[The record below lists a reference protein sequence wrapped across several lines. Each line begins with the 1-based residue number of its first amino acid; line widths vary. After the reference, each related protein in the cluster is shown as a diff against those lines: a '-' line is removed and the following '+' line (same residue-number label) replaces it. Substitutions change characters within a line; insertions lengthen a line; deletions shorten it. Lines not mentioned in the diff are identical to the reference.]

1 MPRRKFVQPEADTC
15 PGRQNAWFH
24 LFYTVVGFVHVLCVW
39 AVEFKTVR
47 PDRIDG
53 ASNPNTAADKK
64 RSKKTQQTDPP
75 TIHVVKLFPSGEF
88 PEGEIHQYKDD
99 NLWRTT
105 SEEKRDLE
113 RLEKLI
119 YNSVRQTAEVHRQ
132 VREYVRSI
140 AKPGMLMTDICET
153 LEDTVRKLISEN
165 SQLVLVGFNF
175 IFLSTIHYSSLL
187 PMFICDGFLTSRVA
201 AHWIPNSGDNT
212 VLPYDDV
219 MKVDFGTHID
229 GMTANFSFVS
239 PLYKSHLEINISW
252 VFAV

>member
-1 MPRRKFVQPEADTC
+1 MENNIWREERFGAFGEANIQLCT
-15 PGRQNAWFH
+15 PGCRSSSRGWSFNKLNDH
-24 LFYTVVGFVHVLCVW
+24 RLFFLL
-39 AVEFKTVR
+39 EFFN
-47 PDRIDG
+47 I
-53 ASNPNTAADKK
+53 
-64 RSKKTQQTDPP
+64 
-75 TIHVVKLFPSGEF
+75 F
-88 PEGEIHQYKDD
+88 
-99 NLWRTT
+99 
-105 SEEKRDLE
+105 
-113 RLEKLI
+113 LI
-119 YNSVRQTAEVHRQ
+119 IFQ

-153 LEDTVRKLISEN
+153 LEDTVCKLISEN

-252 VFAV
+252 VFAVWLMYFPQTYDLHDDSSILCTEEEVCIYTALSCIYISIAFFIFMNAKSDV